1 MRILFEPSTLLLVAG
16 GFKAFSSITQGIRQ
30 ANFLEQQA
38 EQEELAAA
46 REQRDLAKERAR
58 KLSSTRAAL
67 AAGGADLSSGSALQI
82 SKDQSAEFAPRS
94 ARLKQ
99 DSATAR
105 RSLRTRASGARVQGF
120 LDAGGQVL
128 GSSAQ
133 AGAFS
138 REGDT

>member
-1 MRILFEPSTLLLVAG
+1 MRILFEPTTLLLVAG
-16 GFKAFSSITQGIRQ
+16 AFRAVSSIQQGFAQ
-30 ANFLEQQA
+30 ANFLEEQA
-38 EQEELAAA
+38 KQEKIANQ

-67 AAGGADLSSGSALQI
+67 AAGGADLSSGSALAL
-82 SKDQSAEFAPRS
+82 SKDQSAEFATRAERLRQGSS
-94 ARLKQ
+94 A
-99 DSATAR
+99 AR
-105 RSLRTRASGARVQGF
+105 RSLRTRAGQSRTQGI

-128 GSSAQ
+128 GAAGQ